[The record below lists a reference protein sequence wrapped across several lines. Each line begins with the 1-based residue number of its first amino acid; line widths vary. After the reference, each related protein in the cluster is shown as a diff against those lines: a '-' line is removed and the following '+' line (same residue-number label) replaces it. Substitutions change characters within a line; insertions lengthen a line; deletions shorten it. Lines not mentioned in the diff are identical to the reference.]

1 MKNDYKDKVRLIYRT
16 QHGAYLAILNDEYR
30 LDGSMIVE
38 GDKLENVIAD
48 VLRADRWVTINGSHV
63 LINDK
68 TGKIL
73 AGMGGKFNG
82 FPFGAQFADKGNT
95 AKSGKK
101 IARLYKAQHARKI
114 VKSTDETLYNRDKL
128 GEIAKKCERFKKSAE
143 YGNMQLGIRVQMA
156 DTETLGKV
164 MKHKSKDFGFDFETK
179 EELRKRNGEQLD
191 GVSTIGIDLVHE
203 VDRFGG
209 YNGKIAYLV
218 AGEKA
223 SDGYDAGEKVIKS
236 PKVLAKFGFKDGN
249 LVELESVKTT
259 LPKKAKTAKPAKP
272 SDEYASFISQ
282 MEKKYGK
289 EGMYSAMTDAEF
301 DKYQYLENHK
311 YDYFYKNG

>member
-1 MKNDYKDKVRLIYRT
+1 MNYRDRISLLYREK
-16 QHGAYLAILNDEYR
+16 GKYIAILNENYR
-30 LDGSMIVE
+30 LDGSMIIE
-38 GDKLENVIAD
+38 GDSMDSVVAD
-48 VLRADRWVTINGSHV
+48 IMRADRWVTINGSHV

-73 AGMGGKFNG
+73 AGMGSKFNG
-82 FPFGAQFADKGNT
+82 FSFGAKFADRGNT
-95 AKSGKK
+95 TKSGKK
-101 IARLYKAQHARKI
+101 VARLYKVQHARKI

-164 MKHKSKDFGFDFETK
+164 MKHKSKNFGFDFETK
-179 EELRKRNGEQLD
+179 EELRKRNGEQFD

-259 LPKKAKTAKPAKP
+259 LPKKVKTAKPTKP
-272 SDEYASFISQ
+272 SDEYTSFISQ